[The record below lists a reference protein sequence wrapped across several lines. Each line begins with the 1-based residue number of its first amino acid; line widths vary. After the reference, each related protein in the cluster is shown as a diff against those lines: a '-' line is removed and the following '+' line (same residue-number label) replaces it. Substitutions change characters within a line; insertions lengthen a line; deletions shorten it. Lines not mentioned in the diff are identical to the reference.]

1 MQGPHLCMNEDMPP
15 RQVILGFSFND
26 YLLVK
31 ALHTLIF
38 ALVHICLGIKA
49 YLTHKGFLCIKRL
62 GFLNL
67 SSISFHAS
75 LVACL
80 QVGKWGFC
88 FVFVLYV
95 CQLHFQ
101 YSLCVF
107 LFHKSCTTHFG
118 NQHCAFH
125 IPIML

>member
-1 MQGPHLCMNEDMPP
+1 LQGPHLCMNEDMPL
-15 RQVILGFSFND
+15 RQVILGFIFND

-31 ALHTLIF
+31 ALHTLVF
-38 ALVHICLGIKA
+38 ALVHICLGIKSC
-49 YLTHKGFLCIKRL
+49 LTHKGFLCIKRL
-62 GFLNL
+62 GFKNL
-67 SSISFHAS
+67 CSISFHAS

-88 FVFVLYV
+88 FV
-95 CQLHFQ
+95 
-101 YSLCVF
+101 CVSTSF
-107 LFHKSCTTHFG
+107 SIWFRCFPISQECTTHFG